1 MSTNWSL
8 AKRMEKVIDLLSPLV
23 LPLVIIAIWGAATKF
38 GNIEKVILPEP
49 LQVVETFVSLVRS
62 GALLDHLLASFVR
75 IMKGFALGTLAGVS
89 VGIISGFS
97 RRVGRLLNPTIAFIR
112 TIPIYA
118 WIPML
123 ILWFGIGESSKVIAI
138 TMGVFFPVH
147 LSTEEGIR
155 NIDVKYIEV
164 AKILRLGRLFVLR
177 KAVVPAAL
185 PFIITGIRLGL
196 ARAWMVVVVAE
207 LIAATSGL
215 GYLIS
220 DGRQLFQPDVM
231 VVGMMTIGIAGVAMD
246 ALIGRIE
253 RRALKWRVRFE
264 GYREASL

>member
-1 MSTNWSL
+1 MKNSVVNT
-8 AKRMEKVIDLLSPLV
+8 IDYLTPFV
-23 LPLVIIAIWGAATKF
+23 LPLVIIAVWESATRF

-49 LQVVETFVSLVRS
+49 LAVVETFVSLVKS
-62 GALLDHLLASFVR
+62 GALFDHLQASFVR
-75 IMKGFALGTLAGVS
+75 VMKGFALGSLAGMS
-89 VGIISGFS
+89 VGIISGLS
-97 RRVGRLLNPTIAFIR
+97 RPMGRLLSPTIAFVR
-112 TIPIYA
+112 TIPIYG
-118 WIPML
+118 WIPMM
-123 ILWFGIGESSKVIAI
+123 ILWFGIGETSKVIAI

-147 LSTEEGIR
+147 LSTAEGIR
-155 NIDVKYIEV
+155 NIDLKYIEV
-164 AKILRLGRLFVLR
+164 TKILKLGKLFVLR
-177 KAVVPAAL
+177 KAVIPAAL

-231 VVGMMTIGIAGVAMD
+231 IVGMLTIGIAGVTMD
-246 ALIGRIE
+246 ALIGVIE
-253 RRALKWRVRFE
+253 RKVLKWRIRFE